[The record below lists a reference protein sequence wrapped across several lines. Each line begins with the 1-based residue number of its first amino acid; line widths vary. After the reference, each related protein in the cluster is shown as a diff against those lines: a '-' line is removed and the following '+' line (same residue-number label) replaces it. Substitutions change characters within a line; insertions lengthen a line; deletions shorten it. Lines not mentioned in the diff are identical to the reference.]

1 MRDVNKNPLGRPLPP
16 MSTHGQKKMSD
27 RPSLAELQKALN
39 SLSWSDFQILAVHLG
54 DDLDVPTLL
63 RTEENRPTTETR
75 ILQALHTWLERD
87 LEASWEKVV
96 SALENINKNDL
107 AQQVQSKYCPD
118 AHSHISI
125 LASPSCHPIPPT
137 PPPPLSLSPP
147 LSSLPASSQSPIST
161 QPLPPP
167 HVDTSSVPDLPR
179 AESTTQPPNSPELR
193 GMAVAPSEKIAEEA
207 TELQM
212 HFLSVLNDTELQFSK
227 KANESD
233 DFLNQFCITLT
244 RLPLSP
250 KFKHLEFLSEEKP
263 RLRIAKDAHEI
274 FDILAPYLK
283 YTDYSL
289 LQHIINTFGD
299 QKLKQ
304 KMKKYVAALE
314 EFEKRVSV
322 DDIQSV
328 PFKRELPH
336 DFKRMRFK
344 IEIDSSS
351 CSLYGARKIREAIT
365 NKAALEPYV
374 DILLGVFP
382 SSVTIT
388 LAFPSR
394 ALALVAS
401 GMSKAFLE
409 SHKILSVSLDSKP
422 LEVYIEQVSLHSTLC
437 EYFISV

>member
-1 MRDVNKNPLGRPLPP
+1 MKIPRAGPARRDPPTRYPRP
-16 MSTHGQKKMSD
+16 KKMSD

-39 SLSWSDFQILAVHLG
+39 SLSWSDFQIFAVHLG
-54 DDLDVPTLL
+54 GDLDLPTLT

-118 AHSHISI
+118 AHSCISP
-125 LASPSCHPIPPT
+125 LANPSSHPIPAPT
-137 PPPPLSLSPP
+137 PPLP
-147 LSSLPASSQSPIST
+147 LSSLSPSSQSPVSIRPS
-161 QPLPPP
+161 PPP
-167 HVDTSSVPDLPR
+167 HVDTSSQPDLPR
-179 AESTTQPPNSPELR
+179 AESTTQPVNSPELR
-193 GMAVAPSEKIAEEA
+193 GTAVAPSEKARQIAEEA
-207 TELQM
+207 SQLEM
-212 HFLSVLNDTELQFSK
+212 HFVSVVADTEVQFSK
-227 KANESD
+227 KAAKSE
-233 DFLNQFCITLT
+233 DFLNKFCVTLT
-244 RLPLSP
+244 TLPFSR
-250 KFKHLEFLSEEKP
+250 KFKCLKFLTAEKQ
-263 RLRIAKDAHEI
+263 RLRIAKDINEI
-274 FDILAPYLK
+274 FDVLKPYLK

-289 LQHIINTFGD
+289 LQHIIQKFGG

-304 KMKKYVAALE
+304 EMEKYVAALE

-328 PFKRELPH
+328 SFKRELPR
-336 DFKRMRFK
+336 DFKPLQFK
-344 IEIDSSS
+344 IEVNSSS

-365 NKAALEPYV
+365 NEAALEPYV
-374 DILLGVFP
+374 DILLGVSP

-394 ALALVAS
+394 VLALVAS
-401 GMSKAFLE
+401 SMNKAFLK

-422 LEVYIEQVSLHSTLC
+422 LEVYVKQVCLHSTLC
-437 EYFISV
+437 S